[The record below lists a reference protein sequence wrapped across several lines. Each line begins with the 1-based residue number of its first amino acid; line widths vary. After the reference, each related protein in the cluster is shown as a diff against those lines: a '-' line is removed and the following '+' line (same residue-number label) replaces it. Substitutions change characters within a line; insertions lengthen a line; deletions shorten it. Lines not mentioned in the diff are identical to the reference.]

1 MNPYRERY
9 RNELR
14 ELMMDTAEL
23 FNLVDMALAD
33 SLIALRD
40 YDAEIARQ
48 VIKNDQIVDDLNLNV
63 EKRCTEL
70 LALQQPMAKDLRRII
85 GVLKIGIELER
96 IGDLAVDIARTAI
109 ANKDKVHV
117 KPLKNIP
124 HMAEIAREMLAES
137 ARALEN
143 DDASLA
149 RQITTR
155 DYEIDNLYVKVRD
168 MLFSIMVE
176 NPHLIDDA
184 TPLVLANRHLE
195 RIGDHICNICE
206 SIVYM
211 VEGKREHLN

>member
-9 RNELR
+9 RNELK
-14 ELMMDTAEL
+14 ELMMDTDEI

-33 SLIALRD
+33 SPIALRD
-40 YDAEIARQ
+40 YDAEIAKK
-48 VIKNDQIVDDLNLNV
+48 VIKNDQIIDDLNLKV

-85 GVLKIGIELER
+85 GILKIGIELER
-96 IGDLAVDIARTAI
+96 IGDLAVDMARTAI

-124 HMAEIAREMLAES
+124 RMAEIAREMLSES
-137 ARALEN
+137 AKAL
-143 DDASLA
+143 DKGDSVLA

-168 MLFSIMVE
+168 MIFHIMVE
-176 NPHLIDDA
+176 NPDLIDDA